1 MIMIGSNVPAHPSR
15 GRLAT
20 LFQYADEWG
29 CECAQTYITLSRRW
43 SVRDLHHEEISSFKL
58 AWKKSKVKEVV
69 AHVPL
74 IVNLASP
81 LELTWQKSKDRLS
94 AELLRANQLGIR
106 FLVLHAGYYG
116 NLGKKTGTDRVIQG
130 LNSVLDRV
138 NDSAAKILLETMAGQ
153 GTAVG
158 FRFEDIAH
166 ILNDVVKKHFL
177 GVCFDTSHV
186 FAAGYDMRGYQ
197 GYERVLKEFDATIGL
212 RKLKAIHLNDSKTEL
227 GSKVDRHAPIGEGK
241 MGVQVFHA
249 FVRDQRFRDAPMI
262 LELPRRDAGLIKRQL
277 ELLRELEVT
286 INPISEPKEIRE
298 QSTLDSTF
306 RT

>member
-1 MIMIGSNVPAHPSR
+1 VRGLHP
-15 GRLAT
+15 
-20 LFQYADEWG
+20 
-29 CECAQTYITLSRRW
+29 
-43 SVRDLHHEEISSFKL
+43 EEISDFKL
-58 AWKKSKVKEVV
+58 AWEKSKVKEVV

-81 LELTWQKSKDRLS
+81 LDVTWQKSRDRLS
-94 AELLRANQLGIR
+94 AELLRVNQLRIH
-106 FLVLHAGYYG
+106 FLVLHAGYYD
-116 NLGKKTGTDRVIQG
+116 NSSKKAGIDRVIQG
-130 LNSVLDRV
+130 LNVALDNV
-138 NDSAAKILLETMAGQ
+138 SDSTDKILLETMAGQ

-166 ILNDVVKKHFL
+166 ILNNVGNKHFL

-186 FAAGYDMRGYQ
+186 FAAGYDIRGYQ

-212 RKLKAIHLNDSKTEL
+212 DKLKAIHLNDSKTEL

-241 MGVQVFHA
+241 MGLQVFHA
-249 FVRDQRFRDAPMI
+249 FVRDQRFRDTPMI
-262 LELPRRDAGLIKRQL
+262 LELPSRDADLIKQQL
-277 ELLRELEVT
+277 ELLRKLQATTGPV
-286 INPISEPKEIRE
+286 SEPKEIRE